1 MCSPSQA
8 EMERGAEM
16 QTQWQPAQHQL
27 VQDTEKS
34 MSILDMSPS
43 PRRSGVH
50 TSWNDGTSDIHYFLP
65 CTELE
70 RIPLAL
76 AEAPRQ
82 NASETGPQF
91 SMMLPEHGVSYCSQV
106 TRTPSQMIYCEGMSP
121 SQPGMVIFRGP
132 QMMPLGEPST
142 PGVAMTFGGN
152 LRMPRSGP
160 PVSAP
165 SGISV
170 TSHISVPSMPYSGP
184 PTVPSNRDSLT
195 PKMLLVPTMP
205 STEAQAML
213 PSLTQML
220 PPKEPHD
227 FRMSPA
233 GSPSFLALESQDSL
247 SQPGSQEDPLPKQH
261 MHAPLKAERNSRS
274 QERALRRRSPVS
286 RPYCC
291 QYESCGKAY
300 TKRSHLVSHQRT
312 HTGERPYKCM
322 WESCMW
328 SFFRSDELGRHMRI
342 HTRYRPHRCDQ
353 CGRQFMR
360 SDHLRQHR
368 RIHQRVPGSPDLQ
381 ASNEQMAGP
390 PAAGL

>member
-91 SMMLPEHGVSYCSQV
+91 SMMLPEH
-106 TRTPSQMIYCEGMSP
+106 
-121 SQPGMVIFRGP
+121 
-132 QMMPLGEPST
+132 
-142 PGVAMTFGGN
+142 
-152 LRMPRSGP
+152 
-160 PVSAP
+160 
-165 SGISV
+165 
-170 TSHISVPSMPYSGP
+170 
-184 PTVPSNRDSLT
+184 
-195 PKMLLVPTMP
+195 
-205 STEAQAML
+205 
-213 PSLTQML
+213 
-220 PPKEPHD
+220 
-227 FRMSPA
+227 
-233 GSPSFLALESQDSL
+233 ESQDSL